1 MTAATCEQG
10 AAVFLYRGLFCFK
23 RGFVLSGK
31 IVILPEDLTR
41 KIAAGEVVERPA
53 SIVKELLENAL
64 DAGATN
70 IIVELERGGCS
81 SIRVIDNGEGID
93 LNDISLAF
101 ERYATSKIY
110 EFDDIYKVASYGFRG
125 EALPSIASISRVE
138 MITRKRSS
146 LSGTK
151 IVVEA
156 GQVKMISEVGCPLGT
171 SVFVSRI
178 FDPVP
183 VRKKFLKSDSTEQG
197 QCVDVVTK
205 MALAHPGVR
214 LSLTANGKDIL
225 NIAATGNESERI
237 SLILGMDFMHAMLPV
252 KLTKEDTICHG
263 FISRPEQT
271 RSSAKHIYFYV
282 NKRYVRDYF
291 LNHAVMTAYRRLVE
305 PRRYPSAVLFFDLPK
320 GDVDVNIHPSKMEVR
335 FRNPRNIYDIT
346 VETLVNALARISP
359 HSEKLAAPGS
369 PENGGSKHPAGY
381 RMRVEEALKRYSL
394 SSGHGKLFFSQGDVH
409 SWKGRQEQED
419 LLKRDKQVTEQPEAE
434 GKNIV
439 FSELEYLGQLA
450 ATYLVFISPEGLTII
465 DQHAAH
471 ERILYEKMKSGSY
484 QEGDRMP
491 GQRLL
496 LPEIVSLAPGD
507 FTFLM
512 ECMDILE
519 DMGIEVEPFGG
530 TSVVVKSIPVMLM
543 HVQPRDMVTDLLD
556 AFSTEERRMR
566 VQERKEKIFA
576 FLACKGAVKANRQLS
591 SEEVTVLCHDLD
603 NTSFSA
609 TCPHGRP
616 VHVSFG
622 LKDIEKMFKRR

>member
-1 MTAATCEQG
+1 MSR
-10 AAVFLYRGLFCFK
+10 VLRSFPYKRPFCFK
-23 RGFVLSGK
+23 RGYVLSRK
-31 IVILPEDLTR
+31 IVILSEDLTR
-41 KIAAGEVVERPA
+41 KIAAGEVVERPS

-70 IIVELERGGCS
+70 IIVELEKGGCG

-93 LNDISLAF
+93 QNDISLAF

-125 EALPSIASISRVE
+125 EALPSIASVSRVE

-156 GQVKMISEVGCPLGT
+156 GQVKMISEVGCPPGT

-178 FDPVP
+178 FDSVP
-183 VRKKFLKSDSTEQG
+183 VRKKFLKSDATEQG
-197 QCVDVVTK
+197 HCVDVVTK

-214 LSLTANGKDIL
+214 LSLAANGKNVL
-225 NIAATGNESERI
+225 NIAATGSESERI

-252 KLTKEDTICHG
+252 KLVKEDTICHG

-305 PRRYPSAVLFFDLPK
+305 PKRYPSAVLFFDLPE
-320 GDVDVNIHPSKMEVR
+320 GDVDVNIHPAKMEVR
-335 FRNPRNIYDIT
+335 FRNPRNIYDMT
-346 VETLVNALARISP
+346 VETLVAALTRISP
-359 HSEKLAAPGS
+359 HSEKLPASGS
-369 PENGGSKHPAGY
+369 PETGVSKRPAEY

-394 SSGHGKLFFSQGDVH
+394 SSGHGKLFFSQGGVH
-409 SWKGRQEQED
+409 SGKGRQEQED
-419 LLKRDKQVTEQPEAE
+419 LLKRDKQVTDQQEAA
-434 GKNIV
+434 GRNVV
-439 FSELEYLGQLA
+439 FSELEYLGQIEG
-450 ATYLVFISPEGLTII
+450 TYLVFISPEGLTII

-471 ERILYEKMKSGSY
+471 ERILYERIKNESCHG
-484 QEGDRMP
+484 GDRVP
-491 GQRLL
+491 SQRLL

-519 DMGIEVEPFGG
+519 DAGIEVEPFGG

-556 AFSTEERRMR
+556 SFSTEERRMR
-566 VQERKEKIFA
+566 VEERKETIFA
-576 FLACKGAVKANRQLS
+576 FLACKGAVKANQQLL

-603 NTSFSA
+603 KTSFAS

-616 VHVSFG
+616 IHVSFG
-622 LKDIEKMFKRR
+622 LKDMEKMFKRR